1 MVQMVKTIE
10 WCILFCSTNDSHLL
24 TWLSV
29 CANRINYW
37 FNTIQWLLRVVKIKV
52 CLGGVGGTTQSN
64 SAPDRIIWKTLI
76 LVFPHKESTE
86 LKGTHLFLYWQ
97 EVILKRA
104 ADLVE
109 ALYGMPHNN
118 QVNAFSFSSSKTWL
132 FLRCIDQRLKV
143 YDTTMWDE
151 NKHIGQCHIWSG
163 A

>member
-1 MVQMVKTIE
+1 MWIGWTTDLTPFSGCWE
-10 WCILFCSTNDSHLL
+10 LL
-24 TWLSV
+24 KLKSAW
-29 CANRINYW
+29 W
-37 FNTIQWLLRVVKIKV
+37 EGK
-52 CLGGVGGTTQSN
+52 TTQNN

-76 LVFPHKESTE
+76 FVLPHKERIE
-86 LKGTHLFLYWQ
+86 LKRTHLFLYWQ

-118 QVNAFSFSSSKTWL
+118 QVNAFSFSSSKTRL
-132 FLRCIDQRLKV
+132 FLRCIEQRLKV